1 MRRSEARASNGVL
14 YLSLSC
20 VVVLC
25 CLFMCCVVYVYVLCC
40 LCACVYSSVFV
51 VLYPDVFS
59 EGLMEC
65 SLTLDVVLR
74 FCLCFVVFF
83 ALLCYHQLPLLCCVM
98 LFCPKD

>member
-1 MRRSEARASNGVL
+1 M
-14 YLSLSC
+14 
-20 VVVLC
+20 
-25 CLFMCCVVYVYVLCC
+25 FCVVYVRVFCC
-40 LCACVYSSVFV
+40 LYVYSSVFV
-51 VLYPDVFS
+51 VLYPDVLS

-98 LFCPKD
+98 LFCPKDCVAFVCVFRCLFVCAVFPCAVFYSAPF